1 MQKLKLGDIANVY
14 SGLAYRRYLDE
25 NGITCSVIVQRSIK
39 SDGQLSDFEELK
51 LKDNIKDRFFSRP
64 GDVLMKMPYPFD
76 VVQVKTPGL
85 VISDRIAIIRLKKGY
100 YHPSFIAHLLTNAH
114 VKKQLH
120 EIGSTERI
128 SHVSIKEIKE
138 LELNIPDIETQ
149 IKYGDLLDT
158 INEKIIQDQKVVEYD
173 RRLKEGI
180 LNKIWDDCSD

>member
-1 MQKLKLGDIANVY
+1 MRKVKLGDIAEVY
-14 SGLAYRRYLDE
+14 SGLSYRRYLDDD
-25 NGITCSVIVQRSIK
+25 GIKCNVIVQRSIK
-39 SDGQLSDFEELK
+39 GDGQLSDFEELK
-51 LKDNIKDRFFSRP
+51 LKDNIKDRFYSKP

-85 VISDRIAIIRLKKGY
+85 VISDRIAIIRMHKDY
-100 YHPSFIAHLLTNAH
+100 YDPSFISHLLTNAH

-138 LELNIPDIETQ
+138 LELNIPAIETQ
-149 IKYGDLLDT
+149 IQYGELLDT

-180 LNKIWDDCSD
+180 LNKIWGECDD